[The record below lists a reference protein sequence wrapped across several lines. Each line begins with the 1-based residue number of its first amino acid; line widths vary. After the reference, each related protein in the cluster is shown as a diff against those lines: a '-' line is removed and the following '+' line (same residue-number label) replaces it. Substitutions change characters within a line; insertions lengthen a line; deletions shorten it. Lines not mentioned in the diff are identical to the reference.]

1 MNPSDKKAILEK
13 LKSHSILY
21 RDLSFSG
28 RNIIVHETTGHDSRK
43 FGELT
48 VQIEQDAGIDKDT
61 KNVLF
66 TLYIPL
72 VSCSDGDIP
81 QTPDDFLWM
90 KNEDIEAW
98 TKEARKMSPRL
109 FGLLD
114 VQEERLDKYL
124 SEQELSKKKPK
135 PLKSKKS

>member
-1 MNPSDKKAILEK
+1 MNQSDKKTLLEK
-13 LKSHSILY
+13 LESNGVLY

-28 RNIIVHETTGHDSRK
+28 RNIIVHETTGHTSRK

-48 VQIEQDAGIDKDT
+48 MRIEQDASIDNNT
-61 KNVLF
+61 KNALF

-98 TKEARKMSPRL
+98 TKEAREMNPKL

-114 VQEERLDKYL
+114 MQEERLDNYL